1 VVQRVPFFLAFLR
14 HDQALLVRAA
24 STDRRAQIEEHREG
38 HTDPVSIV
46 TDHRTER
53 DKNESKSI
61 ILIKSKKPKSSL
73 DQCCIALRVT
83 SNNATKTTHTLIFL
97 IHATRTSA
105 EPGKR

>member
-1 VVQRVPFFLAFLR
+1 MVQRVPFFLAFLR

-53 DKNESKSI
+53 DKNESI
-61 ILIKSKKPKSSL
+61 ILKVNPKS
-73 DQCCIALRVT
+73 QKVV
-83 SNNATKTTHTLIFL
+83 
-97 IHATRTSA
+97 
-105 EPGKR
+105 